1 MTPGCDIIIPIWN
14 QPALTQRCLESVT
27 AATTTPYRL
36 ILVDN
41 GSETPTRELLAAT
54 ARQNPDHVTVI
65 RNKQNLGFIKAVN
78 QGMRASDAPSVCL
91 LNNDTVVTP
100 GWLETMLRVTEQDP
114 AIGLVN
120 PSSNTLGYR
129 PPAATVEAITAYAQ
143 HTIAPLAQQTRDL
156 AMGTGFCL
164 LITRAVLDTIG
175 LFDERYGMGN
185 FEDADF
191 SKRAVHAGYRC
202 VQALGAY
209 VYHEEKAS
217 FKLRPGWEA
226 GFRTNRALFEQRWGR
241 PLRILWE
248 AHGTDPTMAA
258 AWTPILLRLAREG
271 HWLWCSAP
279 NGLVPAAVRRYTN
292 VHVLDETN
300 RWRLETLWF
309 VLKRRKKP
317 MDLVVAQ
324 DETLARW
331 LTLARPGHRAVLLRR
346 PAPTEVEYQCQR
358 LSRSQ

>member
-1 MTPGCDIIIPIWN
+1 MAVDIIIPIWN
-14 QPALTQRCLESVT
+14 QPALTQRCLESVA

-41 GSETPTRELLAAT
+41 GSEAPTRELLAAT
-54 ARQNPDHVTVI
+54 ARHDPDRVTVI
-65 RNKQNLGFIKAVN
+65 RNETNLGFIKAVN
-78 QGMRASDAPSVCL
+78 QGMRASSAPCVCL

-100 GWLETMLRVTEQDP
+100 GWVETMLRVTGQDP
-114 AIGLVN
+114 MIGLVN

-129 PPAATVEAITAYAQ
+129 PAAATLEAITTYAQ
-143 HTIAPLAQQTRDL
+143 QVVAPLGPQTREL

-164 LITRAVLDTIG
+164 LITRALLDTIG

-191 SKRAVHAGYRC
+191 SKRAMHAGYRC

-209 VYHEEKAS
+209 VYHEEKVS
-217 FKLRPGWEA
+217 FKLRPGWEKE
-226 GFRTNRALFEQRWGR
+226 FRTNQRLFAERWGR

-248 AHGTDPTMAA
+248 AHETDPTMTA
-258 AWTPILLRLAREG
+258 AWTPMLLRLAKEG
-271 HWLWCSAP
+271 HWLWCSAT
-279 NGLVPAAVRRYTN
+279 NGFVTPEVRRYTN
-292 VHVLDETN
+292 VQALDDAE

-317 MDLVVAQ
+317 IDLVITQ

-331 LTLARPGHRAVLLRR
+331 LTLARPGHRAVLLHR

>member
-1 MTPGCDIIIPIWN
+1 VTPVCDIIIPIWN
-14 QPALTQRCLESVT
+14 QPALTQRCLESVAT
-27 AATTTPYRL
+27 ATTTPYRL
-36 ILVDN
+36 ILIDN
-41 GSETPTRELLAAT
+41 GSEVPTRELLAAT
-54 ARQNPDHVTVI
+54 ARHDSNRVTVI
-65 RNKQNLGFIKAVN
+65 RNEENLGFIKAVN
-78 QGMRASDAPSVCL
+78 QGVRASSAPAVCL

-100 GWLETMLRVTEQDP
+100 GWLETMLRVAEQDP

-129 PPAATVEAITAYAQ
+129 PPSATVEAIGAYAQ
-143 HTIAPLAQQTRDL
+143 QVVAPLGQQTREL
-156 AMGTGFCL
+156 ATAIGFCL

-217 FKLRPGWEA
+217 FKLRPGWED
-226 GFRTNRALFEQRWGR
+226 GFRVNRELFEQRWGR

-248 AHGTDPTMAA
+248 AHDSDPTMAA
-258 AWTPILLRLAREG
+258 AWTPIFLRLAREG
-271 HWLWCSAP
+271 HWLWYSAP
-279 NGLVPAAVRRYTN
+279 DGLVPAAVRRYTN
-292 VHVLDETN
+292 VQALEETN
-300 RWRLETLWF
+300 RWRLENLWF

-317 MDLVVAQ
+317 IDLVVAQ

-331 LTLARPGHRAVLLRR
+331 LALARPGHRAVLLRR